1 MVMVIKIKMKMKKND
16 YPSLPLY
23 SHTTLNAKHVNEANS
38 INVGS
43 NTSSLTTIRGVTPNN
58 GIYVT

>member
-1 MVMVIKIKMKMKKND
+1 MGMGMGMGIEAIIIFIIIH
-16 YPSLPLY
+16 Y
-23 SHTTLNAKHVNEANS
+23 SHTILNAKHVNEANS